1 MSNTT
6 NLLNLKSKIN
16 KAIVNI
22 ITDNFIQYWDL
33 LDGETME
40 EDMYP
45 IEEIDV
51 NIKENE
57 SKISECIDEYIKEFG
72 VNPKERIHRQW
83 LEDYIAEYFKG

>member
-6 NLLNLKSKIN
+6 NLLNLKSKLN

-57 SKISECIDEYIKEFG
+57 REISECIDEYIKEFG

>member
-1 MSNTT
+1 
-6 NLLNLKSKIN
+6 
-16 KAIVNI
+16 
-22 ITDNFIQYWDL
+22 
-33 LDGETME
+33 ME

-57 SKISECIDEYIKEFG
+57 REISECIDEYIKEFG
-72 VNPKERIHRQW
+72 VNPNERIHRQW